1 MYGKVI
7 QYFRKKN
14 YGFIR
19 GEDGNKYFIHQS
31 NTNGEYL
38 EPGYYVYFKPFQN
51 DRSDY
56 NAENIVVVETPE
68 RRKR

>member
-1 MYGKVI
+1 MYGKVTR
-7 QYFRKKN
+7 YFRKGN

-19 GEDGNKYFIHQS
+19 GEDGNTYFIHQS
-31 NTNGEYL
+31 RANGEYL

-56 NAENIVVVETPE
+56 NAKDLVVIETPE